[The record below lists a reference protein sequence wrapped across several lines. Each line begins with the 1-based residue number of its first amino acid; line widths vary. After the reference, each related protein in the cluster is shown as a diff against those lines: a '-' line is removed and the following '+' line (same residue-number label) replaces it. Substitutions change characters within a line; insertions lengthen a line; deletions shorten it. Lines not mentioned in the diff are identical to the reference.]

1 MINTKR
7 ISKEYGDSTADYEIL
22 MDQEYTVEEFINDV
36 LKIYPNNWGEFLIS
50 DNPDSFFSAHIEE
63 REISGRQ
70 KVVRGSNTTVL
81 TSKSGDEPERRVVKD
96 YQIWS
101 YSHGEFDMLSLPEE
115 IKKAKIT
122 KISGSGGWTRMDY
135 CMTISY
141 QKSPQTIV
149 FATHNENKIKE
160 IKKIVKNFP
169 SLENINF
176 ISMAEAGIGE
186 DIVEDGK
193 TYEENALLKARYV
206 CEKTGM
212 IALADDSG
220 VEIEALHGMPGIFS
234 ARFLGEQTPQEVK
247 NAYILDK
254 LEDVPYDERDIKY
267 VCCIAAAFP
276 DGSTKTTFGKL
287 YGKIADRISD
297 GKSGFAYDSI
307 VYLPVY
313 RKTISEMSIEEKC
326 KVSHRGKAL
335 RNMLKF
341 LEEKLK

>member
-1 MINTKR
+1 MRKQKDIFANRKFGILNLQNKKKR
-7 ISKEYGDSTADYEIL
+7 GRIVMANI
-22 MDQEYTVEEFINDV
+22 QEKQNSETVV
-36 LKIYPNNWGEFLIS
+36 YK
-50 DNPDSFFSAHIEE
+50 
-63 REISGRQ
+63 
-70 KVVRGSNTTVL
+70 
-81 TSKSGDEPERRVVKD
+81 KD
-96 YQIWS
+96 
-101 YSHGEFDMLSLPEE
+101 
-115 IKKAKIT
+115 
-122 KISGSGGWTRMDY
+122 
-135 CMTISY
+135 
-141 QKSPQTIV
+141 PQTIV

-254 LEDVPYDERDIKY
+254 LEDVPYDERNIKY

-287 YGKIADRISD
+287 YGKIAERISD

-313 RKTISEMSIEEKC
+313 RKTISEMSMEEKC

-341 LEEKLK
+341 LDEKLK